1 MTVEVALAEAGHRQA
16 CVEIKFSRR
25 FSHTAEWLIST
36 QRRAPAGRDVVFEER
51 HALGCVGEQA
61 AAERAP
67 AIQPRRAARACVE
80 INQ

>member
-1 MTVEVALAEAGHRQA
+1 MAVEVALAEAGHRQA

-36 QRRAPAGRDVVFEER
+36 QRRAPAGRDVVLEER
-51 HALGCVGEQA
+51 HAFLAIGEEPP
-61 AAERAP
+61 AERAP
-67 AIQPRRAARACVE
+67 PVEPRRAARACVE